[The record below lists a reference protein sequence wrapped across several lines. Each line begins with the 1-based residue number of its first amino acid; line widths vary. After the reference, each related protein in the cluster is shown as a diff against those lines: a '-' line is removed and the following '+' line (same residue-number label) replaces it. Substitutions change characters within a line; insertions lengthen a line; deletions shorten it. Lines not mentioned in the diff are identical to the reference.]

1 MEHGQGEFKGARG
14 FRIFYQWWRPEE
26 PKAVLLVVHGYA
38 EHSGRYKNL
47 VNYFVPRGYAVYALD
62 HRGHGRSQ
70 GRRGY
75 VERFRYYL
83 DDLKA
88 FYNLVREREP
98 GRKIFMVGHSMGGL
112 IALAYALQH
121 QEEMDGLILSG
132 AGVRVGGGVSPL
144 TVALGKLL
152 SAIAPRV
159 GMVKIEAEAISR
171 DPAVVKAYVNDPLVY
186 TGKVSARL
194 GAEMLAIAQE
204 VERRAGELRLPCL
217 IMHGGADRLAD
228 PDGSRALYERI
239 SSEDKALK
247 IYEGF
252 YHEIFNEPERE
263 RVFRDME
270 AWLEARA

>member
-26 PKAVLLVVHGYA
+26 SRAVLLVVHGYA
-38 EHSGRYKNL
+38 EHSGRYMNL

-88 FYNLVREREP
+88 FHDLVREREP
-98 GRKIFMVGHSMGGL
+98 RRKIFMIGHSMGGL
-112 IALAYALQH
+112 IALAYALRH

-132 AGVRVGGGVSPL
+132 AGVRVGEGLSPL

-152 SAIAPRV
+152 SVITPRA

-171 DPAVVKAYVNDPLVY
+171 DPTVVKAYVNDPLVY
-186 TGKVSARL
+186 TGKISARL
-194 GAEMLAIAQE
+194 GAEMLAVAQE
-204 VERRAGELRLPCL
+204 VERRASELRLPCL
-217 IMHGGADRLAD
+217 IMHGGADRLAN
-228 PDGSRALYERI
+228 PDGSRMLYERI

-247 IYEGF
+247 IYRGF
-252 YHEIFNEPERE
+252 HQEIFNEPERE

-270 AWLEARA
+270 AWLEARV